1 MIQQS
6 VIPVHRLTPDRPGS
20 AGRGG
25 TAPGAYRP
33 RTAPGGSISLS
44 QVLSALSHALDLTE
58 GQPMGH
64 SIRSSVIAMRIASE
78 IQLPHDERSALY
90 YAMLLKDAGCS
101 SNAARMSALYGSDDR
116 LVKARMKMVN
126 WHGRLRLAVETF
138 RNAAVGGAAGERI
151 SHFLGIARTDNL
163 SRDIIRVRCER
174 GADIALRLGFPEL
187 TSRAV
192 QSLDEHWNGKGYPE
206 GLRGEAIPLLSRI
219 ANIAQTVEVFH
230 GAQGVGGVMRMLQA
244 RRGRWFDPAL
254 AKVVLAWGRD
264 FAWWASLAATETP
277 TSLDAAR
284 YERWVEED
292 ALDDVARAFADI
304 IDAKSP
310 FTFAHSSNVARF
322 ADGIATELELEPR
335 ARVRLLRA
343 SLLHDVGKLG
353 VSSRI
358 LDKAG
363 PLTPAER
370 AEIER
375 HPAYTWQILSRIEA
389 FRDFAWTASVHHE
402 KLDGSG
408 YPWQLTG
415 AAIEP
420 EARILVVAD
429 IYEALTADRP
439 YRAGLSREAAL
450 GILEGH
456 RGTQLCAEA
465 IEGLRMHT
473 SRA

>member
-1 MIQQS
+1 
-6 VIPVHRLTPDRPGS
+6 
-20 AGRGG
+20 
-25 TAPGAYRP
+25 
-33 RTAPGGSISLS
+33 
-44 QVLSALSHALDLTE
+44 
-58 GQPMGH
+58 MGH

-78 IQLPHDERSALY
+78 IGLPYDERSALY

-116 LVKARMKMVN
+116 LVKQRMKMVN

-151 SHFLGIARTDNL
+151 SHFLGIARTDNV

-174 GADIALRLGFPEL
+174 GADIALRLGFPGMTAE
-187 TSRAV
+187 AV
-192 QSLDEHWNGKGYPE
+192 RSLDEHWNGKGYPQ
-206 GLRGEAIPLLSRI
+206 GLKGEAIPLLARI

-230 GAQGVGGVMRMLQA
+230 GAQGVGGVMRMLRA

-254 AKVVLAWGRD
+254 ANVVSQWSRD
-264 FAWWASLAATETP
+264 YPWWAGLAATETP

-284 YERWVEED
+284 HERWVEED

-322 ADGIATELELEPR
+322 AGGIAAELGLDPR

-353 VSSRI
+353 ISNRI
-358 LDKAG
+358 LDKAA

-370 AEIER
+370 EEMQR

-439 YRAGLSREAAL
+439 YRAGMSRESAL
-450 GILEGH
+450 AILDDD
-456 RGTQLCAEA
+456 RGTRLWEDA
-465 IEGLRMHT
+465 IDGLRRYTATME
-473 SRA
+473 S